1 MGAGQSVMRWVR
13 ASAVAAACG
22 PAFVGATML
31 PTGSAYAGDALLA
44 RQLTDRGIELQQ
56 RNDHSAAL
64 RLFDAALV
72 ETDHPKIRYFR
83 AKSLRALERRDEAIA
98 EFQAILDRP
107 EVEKYR
113 TEIAAFISDMKSEK
127 QFEDLASRLDAEKEA
142 RARAEAERQI
152 AQKKAEDNAIELL
165 RRRRSGLMPNAEQR
179 AIDGSLG
186 ARIVPLVPAIWAPA
200 SEYDGRLAIAA
211 TVKRYENYE
220 TELTAS
226 KILTVLAAVGV
237 SVGVGVGLNPLADH
251 APSSGSQQ
259 AGLAI
264 GLVGLVSGLA
274 AAVVWPSTPADPRLQ
289 TER

>member
-1 MGAGQSVMRWVR
+1 MGVGRKVVRWVR
-13 ASAVAAACG
+13 AGGVAAACG
-22 PAFVGATML
+22 PAFLGATFL
-31 PTGSAYAGDALLA
+31 DARPAFAGDALLA
-44 RQLTDRGIELQQ
+44 RQLTDRGIDLQQ

-142 RARAEAERQI
+142 RQRAEAERQI
-152 AQKKAEDNAIELL
+152 AQKKAEDGAIELL

-200 SEYDGRLAIAA
+200 DAYDGGIAIAA

-251 APSSGSQQ
+251 APSAGAQQ

-274 AAVVWPSTPADPRLQ
+274 AAVVWPSTPTDPRS
-289 TER
+289 ER